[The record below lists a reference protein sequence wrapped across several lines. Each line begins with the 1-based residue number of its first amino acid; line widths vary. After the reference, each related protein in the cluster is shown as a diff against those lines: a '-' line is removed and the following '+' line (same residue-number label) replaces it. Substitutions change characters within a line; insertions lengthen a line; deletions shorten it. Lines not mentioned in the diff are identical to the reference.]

1 MSILRSLKNL
11 FGCLPENKTQA
22 TKQDSYHER
31 ALRIL
36 VAKGEITLV
45 QIGGNHR
52 SKVLMR
58 LRQAGFVMPLGD
70 PDGERWEVNPTTGH
84 KFKVYKWSGKVPA
97 NWIKSETY
105 IGSERRKSPRGDK
118 TK

>member
-1 MSILRSLKNL
+1 MNILRSLKSL
-11 FGCLPENKTQA
+11 FGCLPENKPHA
-22 TKQDSYHER
+22 IKQDSYQER

-58 LRQAGFVMPLGD
+58 LRQAGFVMPLNSPG
-70 PDGERWEVNPTTGH
+70 GERWDTNPATGH
-84 KFKVYKWSGKVPA
+84 KFKAYKWSGKVPA

-105 IGSERRKSPRGDK
+105 IGSERRKSPRGNK
-118 TK
+118 

>member
-1 MSILRSLKNL
+1 MKFLRSLKSL
-11 FGCLPENKTQA
+11 FGCLPESKPHT
-22 TKQDSYHER
+22 TKQNSYHER

-58 LRQAGFVMPLGD
+58 LRRAGFVMPLNS
-70 PDGERWEVNPTTGH
+70 PDGERWETNSATGC
-84 KFKVYKWSGKVPA
+84 KFKVYKWTGKIPT
-97 NWIKSETY
+97 NWIKSDTY
-105 IGSERRKSPRGDK
+105 TGRERRQSPRGDK